1 MKGKEKLSKSAASGI
16 VALIFLILGFQAA
29 LFVTKVINKPVE
41 VEEEISEESS
51 FEKKPFFEDG
61 EGTNNKK
68 SVSKNKSFTG
78 NKTGKNMIQLRPSKL
93 IKKHKPEL
101 FFFNPNIVTGDE
113 LVRLGFSEKQSDVI
127 LNYRSKGG
135 RFRRKSDFKKMYVVT
150 DSVFNRLENYI
161 SIPKTDLN
169 TADSTALIELP
180 GIGPYYAQKIIAY
193 RKKLGS
199 FAFKEQL
206 LEIEGINE
214 EKFLEM
220 EECISLDSSL
230 IRKFSIW
237 EMSDDSLKI
246 HPYIGSFSSKGIIR
260 YKSVFDSLQWSVD
273 SLIKN
278 NIISQENGE
287 KLKIYQK

>member
-29 LFVTKVINKPVE
+29 LFVTKVINKPIE
-41 VEEEISEESS
+41 VEKEISEESS
-51 FEKKPFFEDG
+51 FEKKPFFKDSEDI
-61 EGTNNKK
+61 NKK
-68 SVSKNKSFTG
+68 NPVSKNKSFTG
-78 NKTGKNMIQLRPSKL
+78 NKTGNNAIHFKPSKL
-93 IKKHKPEL
+93 IKKYEPEL
-101 FFFNPNIVTGDE
+101 FFFNPNTVTIDE
-113 LVRLGFSEKQSDVI
+113 LIRLGFSEKQSDVI
-127 LNYRSKGG
+127 INYRSKGG
-135 RFRRKSDFKKMYVVT
+135 RFRKKRDFKKMYVVS

-169 TADSTALIELP
+169 IADSTALVELP

-193 RKKLGS
+193 RKKLRS

-214 EKFLEM
+214 EKFLEI
-220 EECISLDSSL
+220 EECISVDSSL

-260 YKSVFDSLQWSVD
+260 YKSVFDSLQWSLD
-273 SLIKN
+273 SLVKN

-287 KLKIYQK
+287 KLKRYQK